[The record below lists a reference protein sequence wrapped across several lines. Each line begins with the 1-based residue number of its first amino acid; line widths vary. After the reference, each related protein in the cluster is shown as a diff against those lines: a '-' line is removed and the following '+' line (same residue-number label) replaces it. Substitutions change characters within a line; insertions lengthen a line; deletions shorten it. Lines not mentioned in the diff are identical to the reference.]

1 MLLFRILVL
10 GLIALPAHVQPATA
24 PSSAAPANAK
34 ASPVV
39 LVHGG
44 WGGGWALKPI
54 ENHLRATG
62 YTVYRPSLFGTGETA
77 HLASPQIGLD
87 THIQQIVNLIEYE
100 DLEDVVL
107 IGYSYSGMVVT
118 GVVDRI
124 PQRIRRVIYID
135 AFLPENGES
144 ALSFVPGMHSAFAQ
158 QLAFAIKAS
167 ELFGLVPA
175 FWESPGDAATP
186 GPAAAQDTDRPD
198 RAAEPCGAR
207 RAGRLPAVRARRP
220 AAGASGFRRV
230 SGKGRCAPVACRR
243 HDGRAQQTEHQSG
256 AGRPADTGLHRRT
269 MRLLQVRRQQ
279 QSTEL
284 NVAADTPWESAAL
297 RDLNQRFRHR

>member
-1 MLLFRILVL
+1 MQAMTLLFRVLVL
-10 GLIALPAHVQPATA
+10 GLIALPAHGQPATA
-24 PSSAAPANAK
+24 PSDAAPANAK
-34 ASPVV
+34 ARPVV

-54 ENHLRATG
+54 ENHLRAAG

-175 FWESPGDAATP
+175 FWESPGATP
-186 GPAAAQDTDRPD
+186 PRQDPQPLKTLTDPIVLRNPAA
-198 RAAEPCGAR
+198 RAVPGAYLQFVPEGLQPEQADFGASAARAGAR
-207 RAGRLPAVRARRP
+207 QWPVVVMTGEHSKPNINP
-220 AAGASGFRRV
+220 E
-230 SGKGRCAPVACRR
+230 PVA
-243 HDGRAQQTEHQSG
+243 
-256 AGRPADTGLHRRT
+256 
-269 MRLLQVRRQQ
+269 RQILAFI
-279 QSTEL
+279 E
-284 NVAADTPWESAAL
+284 E
-297 RDLNQRFRHR
+297 R